1 MVTTLP
7 LRRVLFL
14 ATSFSRCHISSK
26 SIAKKHICYDPVD
39 GLRRGLLQQDMAMN
53 RSFYGTKT
61 DGAAVHAF
69 TLSNARGMRAT
80 VLDMGGTITAI
91 HPDAQGPNM
100 VLGLKD
106 LAAYEASGWWNCLIG
121 RYANRIRGGFT
132 LDGKHYPLA
141 QNEFGVT
148 LHGGR
153 GQSWGIRVLEVLSA
167 DNMSLRLRLVSP
179 HGDQGFPGNLAVTV
193 TYTLTPD
200 NELRLDYEAVTDAPT
215 PVNLTNHTYFNL
227 TGHGAV
233 TDQVLELN
241 ADRVTLTDD
250 KQIPTGE
257 IASVDGTALDFRK
270 PTAIGARVDSRE
282 PQMALARGYD
292 HNVVLN
298 KTVPLDWAARMTDPA
313 SGRRLELLTTEPG
326 MQVYSTNNVN
336 GSQVNAAGAVIRPRE
351 ALALETQ
358 HFPDSPNK
366 AAFPATILRPGET
379 FRSTTVMRFS

>member
-1 MVTTLP
+1 MT
-7 LRRVLFL
+7 R
-14 ATSFSRCHISSK
+14 
-26 SIAKKHICYDPVD
+26 D
-39 GLRRGLLQQDMAMN
+39 
-53 RSFYGTKT
+53 FYGNKS
-61 DGAAVHAF
+61 DGTPVHTF

-91 HPDAQGPNM
+91 HPDAQSPSM

-153 GQSWGIRVLEVLSA
+153 GQSWGTRVLEVVSA

-179 HGDQGFPGNLAVTV
+179 DGDQGFPGNLTVTV

-200 NELRLDYEAVTDAPT
+200 NELRLDYEAVTDAAT

-227 TGHGAV
+227 AGHGAV
-233 TDQVLELN
+233 TDQLLELN
-241 ADRVTLTDD
+241 ADRITLTDER
-250 KQIPTGE
+250 QIPTGE
-257 IASVDGTALDFRK
+257 IASVDGTAFDFRK

-298 KTVPLDWAARMTDPA
+298 KSAPLDWAARMTDPA
-313 SGRRLELLTTEPG
+313 SGRRMELLTSEPG

-336 GSQVNAAGAVIRPRE
+336 GSQVNADGQVIKPRE

-366 AAFPATILRPGET
+366 AAFPATIVRPGET

>member
-1 MVTTLP
+1 
-7 LRRVLFL
+7 
-14 ATSFSRCHISSK
+14 
-26 SIAKKHICYDPVD
+26 
-39 GLRRGLLQQDMAMN
+39 MN
-53 RSFYGTKT
+53 RAFYGNKQ
-61 DGAAVHAF
+61 DGAPIHAF
-69 TLSNARGMRAT
+69 TLSNARGMTAT

-91 HPDAQGPNM
+91 HPDAQSPNM

-106 LAAYEASGWWNCLIG
+106 AAAYEASGWWNCLIG

-153 GQSWGIRVLEVLSA
+153 GQSWGTRILKVISA
-167 DNMSLRLRLVSP
+167 DDASLRLRLLSP
-179 HGDQGFPGNLAVTV
+179 DGDQGFPGNLTVTV
-193 TYTLTPD
+193 TYTLTPG

-227 TGHGAV
+227 AGQGAV
-233 TDQVLELN
+233 TQQLLQLN
-241 ADRVTLTDD
+241 ADHVTLTDE

-257 IASVDGTALDFRK
+257 IARVDGTAFDFRT
-270 PTAIGARVDSRE
+270 PTPIGARLDSTE
-282 PQMALARGYD
+282 PQMTLARGYD

-298 KTVPLDWAARMTDPA
+298 KSAPLDWAAGMTDPA
-313 SGRRLELLTTEPG
+313 SGRKMELLTTEPG

-336 GSQVNAAGAVIRPRE
+336 GSQVNADGQVIRPRE

-366 AAFPATILRPGET
+366 AAFPTTILVPGET
-379 FRSTTVMRFS
+379 FRSTTIFRFS